1 MIKTLINAW
10 KLPEVRKKILYTL
23 LLIVIFRIGCVIPI
37 PGIDSVQLS
46 QYVASNS
53 NSLLGT
59 LNIISGGALSRLTIF
74 ALSISPYI
82 TASIVIQLLTIAIP
96 ALERLSKEGE
106 EGKKRINKYMKYLT
120 VVLAVI
126 EAFGL
131 YMTYKGSG
139 IYLIENTALMLPIF
153 ILSLVGGTAFLTWL
167 GDQISAKGIGNGISM
182 LIFVGIVSRLP
193 QAGLMLY
200 SLVLDGMGAFYFPG
214 LLQALGVVIGAVVLL
229 GATVWVQEAERRI
242 PVQYA
247 KKVVGRKMYGGQN
260 THIPLKLVMAGV
272 IPVIL
277 AMSLITLP
285 VMILNFVNPTI
296 VSNPVLATG
305 FSKVLLFTAQP
316 SILINSLTSQG
327 LSILGGVGYV
337 IAHSIIYLLLIVGF
351 TFFYTMI
358 TFNPVEVSNNL
369 KKNGGFIPG
378 IRPGRPTIDYMKGI
392 LNKLTWFGAFFLG
405 VIAIIPVLFQ
415 LTGLSVS
422 FGGTA
427 VLIVAGVAL
436 ETVRQLESNM
446 VMRHYKGFLD

>member
-37 PGIDSVQLS
+37 PGIDSVQLA

-106 EGKKRINKYMKYLT
+106 EGRKVINKYMKYLT
-120 VVLAVI
+120 VVLALF

-131 YMTYKGSG
+131 YMTYRNSG
-139 IYLIENTALMLPIF
+139 IYLIDNTVLMITIF
-153 ILSLVGGTAFLTWL
+153 VLSLVGGTSFLTWL
-167 GDQISAKGIGNGISM
+167 GDQISTKGIGNGISM
-182 LIFVGIVSRLP
+182 LIFVGIVSRIP
-193 QAGLMLY
+193 NAALMLFG
-200 SLVLDGMGAFYFPG
+200 LTQDGIGNFYWIG
-214 LLQALGVVIGAVVLL
+214 LIQAMAITLGAVILL

-277 AMSLITLP
+277 AMSLMTLP
-285 VMILNFVNPTI
+285 VMIINFVNSGMIANPTQ
-296 VSNPVLATG
+296 ATG
-305 FSKVLLFTAQP
+305 ILKVLIFTAQP
-316 SILINSLTSQG
+316 SILINSLASQN

-378 IRPGRPTIDYMKGI
+378 IRPGKPTIDYIKGI
-392 LNKLTWFGAFFLG
+392 LNKLTWFGSFFLG

-415 LTGLSVS
+415 LSGLSVS

-436 ETVRQLESNM
+436 ETVRQLESQM

>member
-1 MIKTLINAW
+1 VIKTLINAW

-23 LLIVIFRIGCVIPI
+23 LLIVIFRIGCVIPV
-37 PGIDSVQLS
+37 PGVDSVQLA
-46 QYVASNS
+46 QYTASNS

-59 LNIISGGALSRLTIF
+59 LNIISGGALSRLSIF
-74 ALSISPYI
+74 ALSIGPYI
-82 TASIVIQLLTIAIP
+82 TASIIIQLLTIAIP

-106 EGKKRINKYMKYLT
+106 EGKKKINKYMKYLT
-120 VVLAVI
+120 VILAAV

-139 IYLIENTALMLPIF
+139 IYLIENTAIMLPTF
-153 ILSLVGGTAFLTWL
+153 ILALVGGTAFLTWL
-167 GDQISAKGIGNGISM
+167 GDQISSKGIGNGISM
-182 LIFVGIVSRLP
+182 LIFVGIVSGLP
-193 QAGLMLY
+193 NAGIMLYGLMK
-200 SLVLDGMGAFYFPG
+200 DAMGSFYWVG
-214 LLQALGVVIGAVVLL
+214 LLQAIAIVLGAIILL

-277 AMSLITLP
+277 AMSLMTLP
-285 VMILNFVNPTI
+285 VMLLNFFNPT
-296 VSNPVLATG
+296 VLANPTQATG
-305 FSKVLLFTAQP
+305 FIKVLLFTSQP

-327 LSILGGVGYV
+327 LSILGGLGYV
-337 IAHSIIYLLLIVGF
+337 IAHSILYLLLIVGF

-358 TFNPVEVSNNL
+358 TFNPVEVANNL
-369 KKNGGFIPG
+369 KKNGGFVPG
-378 IRPGRPTIDYMKGI
+378 IRPGTPTINYIKGI

-405 VIAIIPVLFQ
+405 VIAIIPVMFQ
-415 LTGLSVS
+415 LTGLSIS